1 MLRAHREFRINF
13 ETNVEILWQPFIH
26 SVYCIS
32 SSNVINQWQRIN
44 ANKQTNANKQQ
55 MLCAS
60 CFFFI
65 HSSLDGNQLNSSLI
79 AFKWNCIQTPGPQ
92 QDLSHHVDAKNCQ
105 KTAFICSMWST
116 RVAWVGC
123 VKRNSSIAISS
134 SCCVYIFFRPCTFV
148 MPSWYRNK
156 PRETF

>member
-1 MLRAHREFRINF
+1 MRHAHREFRINF

-55 MLCAS
+55 MLCAW
-60 CFFFI
+60 CFFI

-105 KTAFICSMWST
+105 KNRFYLFGVIYTGRMSRVRETKFINCNIIKLL
-116 RVAWVGC
+116 C
-123 VKRNSSIAISS
+123 LCI
-134 SCCVYIFFRPCTFV
+134 IFFSSV
-148 MPSWYRNK
+148 HVRNAFMVQK
-156 PRETF
+156 